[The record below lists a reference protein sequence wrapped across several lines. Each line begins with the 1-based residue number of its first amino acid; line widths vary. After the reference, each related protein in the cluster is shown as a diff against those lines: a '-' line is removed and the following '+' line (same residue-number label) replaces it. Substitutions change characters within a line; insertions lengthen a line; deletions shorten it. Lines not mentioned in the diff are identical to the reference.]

1 MKETIAIISLCVAIA
16 TASLVS
22 CTIIKD
28 NNPNGDDPQN
38 PSVVESGEQQGREVK
53 VEPVTIRN
61 NADHITIENVYPSI
75 TSFNNKE
82 FENYINKTI
91 ATNISEYRNEINQI
105 VDDLT
110 PVDKIYSYYTNYEQY
125 LWGDYLT
132 LIVNQD
138 YQTGGIRSNKWKE
151 IYNINVA
158 TERIIYLEELFRA
171 TVDYED
177 AIISEITEQAAQKNY
192 VLMGG
197 DGLKKLPMKQKFYIR
212 EGKLIIYFDPS
223 EVAANRYGALE
234 FEMPFTL
241 DSEGFFEIN

>member
-1 MKETIAIISLCVAIA
+1 MKKKIAIISLCVAIA
-16 TASLVS
+16 AVSLVS
-22 CTIIKD
+22 CSLFKEK
-28 NNPNGDDPQN
+28 NPNGDGPDVP
-38 PSVVESGEQQGREVK
+38 PVVESGEKESYVM

-61 NADHITIENVYPSI
+61 NADHIMIENVYPSI
-75 TSFNNKE
+75 TSFSNKE

-91 ATNISEYRNEINQI
+91 AANISEYRSEINHM
-105 VDDLT
+105 VDDETL
-110 PVDKIYSYYTNYEQY
+110 VDTIYTYTTNYEKY
-125 LWGDYLT
+125 VWGDYLT

-138 YQTGGIRSNKWKE
+138 YQTGGIRSNTWKE
-151 IYNINVA
+151 IYNINIA
-158 TERIIYLEELFRA
+158 SERIIYLEELFRA

-177 AIISEITEQAAQKNY
+177 AIIREITEQAAQKNY

-212 EGKLIIYFDPS
+212 DGKLVIYYDPS
-223 EVAANRYGALE
+223 EIAANKYGALE